1 MSESADVLE
10 AVRWYPSAA
19 NMQPC
24 RVVKDRNA
32 YHFYEK
38 HTEGYRGAEWDVQ
51 GIDMGIAICH
61 LMSVTDGK
69 FSISDPGIS
78 TDGNTKY
85 IATVTVE

>member
-1 MSESADVLE
+1 
-10 AVRWYPSAA
+10 
-19 NMQPC
+19 MQPC
-24 RVVKDRNA
+24 RVVKAGNA

-61 LMSVTDGK
+61 FMSVMDGK

-78 TDGNTKY
+78 SGDNIEY
-85 IATVTVE
+85 IATVTVS